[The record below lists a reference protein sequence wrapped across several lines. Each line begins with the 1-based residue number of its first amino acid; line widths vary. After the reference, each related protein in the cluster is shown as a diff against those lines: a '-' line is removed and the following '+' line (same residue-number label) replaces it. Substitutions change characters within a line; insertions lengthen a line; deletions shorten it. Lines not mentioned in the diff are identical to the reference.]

1 MPIWQVRYPACLSTL
16 ASVHSAAGNPP
27 PCPGNETVVMPLRI
41 GSRPV
46 IAAARPGVQL
56 GWP

>member
-1 MPIWQVRYPACLSTL
+1 ML
-16 ASVHSAAGNPP
+16 ASVHSAADSPP
-27 PCPGNETVVMPLRI
+27 PWPGNATVVMPLRN
-41 GSRPV
+41 GSLPV